1 MKIAILGYGSQGKS
15 AYNYWQKGNDI
26 TICDSNPDVQ
36 QPPQVEYQLGPD
48 YLQNLER
55 YDLIIRSPSI
65 HPSDIVAANNDRI
78 IRKITTVT
86 EEFFRNCPAKII
98 GVTGTKGKGTTSTL
112 ITKILEAAGKTVHLG
127 GNIGVPP
134 LDMLKNEIK
143 SSDIVVLE
151 LANFQLIDLGVSPS
165 IAVCLM
171 VAPEHLDWHKDIN
184 EYIAAKQNLF
194 KHQKSSDLAIYNRQN
209 DLSSVVAE
217 VSPALKMSYAVPPID
232 TEPAD
237 KNGAYV
243 LEDWIYI
250 DDEKICSVSDVALLG
265 RHNLENVC
273 AAILACWELVNH
285 DPEII
290 TAAVKQFKGMPYRLE
305 LVRELNGVKYYNDSF
320 GTTPETAIVAIKAI
334 TEPKILIV
342 GGSDKK
348 SDYSELAK
356 TIKENNVKQ
365 VIQIG
370 KMGPV
375 ITKELDKIGY
385 TNVLAGGETMKDIV
399 DTARNLA
406 QQGDAVLLSTA
417 CASFD
422 MFKNYKDRGDQ
433 FNTVVN
439 NLN

>member
-26 TICDSNPDVQ
+26 TICDSNPDIQ
-36 QPPQVEYQLGPD
+36 LPSRVEYQLGPD
-48 YLQNLER
+48 YLENLER

-65 HPSDIVAANNDRI
+65 HPRDIVAANNDRI
-78 IRKITTVT
+78 TRKITTVT

-112 ITKILEAAGKTVHLG
+112 ITKILETAGKTVHLG
-127 GNIGVPP
+127 GNIGIPP

-143 SSDIVVLE
+143 STDIVVLE

-171 VAPEHLDWHKDIN
+171 VAPEHLDWHKDID
-184 EYIAAKQNLF
+184 EYISAKQNLF
-194 KHQKSSDLAIYNRQN
+194 RYQKSEDLAIYNRQN
-209 DLSSVVAE
+209 DLSTVVAE
-217 VSPALKMSYAVPPID
+217 VSPALKMSYAVPPLD
-232 TEPAD
+232 SEPAD

-243 LEDWIYI
+243 LGDWIYV
-250 DDEKICSVSDVALLG
+250 DDEKICAVNGVALLG

-273 AAILACWELVNH
+273 AAIMATWKLIDYN
-285 DPEII
+285 PEII
-290 TAAVKQFKGMPYRLE
+290 KTAVKQFKGMPYRLE
-305 LVRELNGVKYYNDSF
+305 LVRKVNGVKYYNDSF

-334 TEPKILIV
+334 KEPKILIV

-348 SDYSELAK
+348 SNYSELAK

-370 KMGPV
+370 KMGP
-375 ITKELDKIGY
+375 ILAEELQKIGY
-385 TNVLAGGETMKDIV
+385 TNLVAGGETMNDIV
-399 DTARNLA
+399 EMASKHA
-406 QQGDAVLLSTA
+406 SAGDAVLLSTA

-433 FNTVVN
+433 FNTAVE
-439 NLN
+439 NLS